1 MSTEGG
7 HWRMPSSAAATVKPF
22 VIAFVAVAAIC
33 MLSIP
38 ASSLHKNG
46 GLRMNSP
53 GISRTGVVGVRRGD
67 CALGKTSRRHHHL
80 QNHIHKSSDV
90 PAHALAS
97 QSEGVNRARIEFVE
111 GVAEQAIPEIRLT
124 RSRDGLS
131 GVASFKFERSSHQ
144 HHHHH
149 HHLRINTTIPQS
161 PMLSLSSSPISP
173 KVLVNNPGEVM
184 RS

>member
-97 QSEGVNRARIEFVE
+97 QVRAN
-111 GVAEQAIPEIRLT
+111 IPGFIGTVLFEILFCGAVIGT
-124 RSRDGLS
+124 WLGAQS
-131 GVASFKFERSSHQ
+131 ASVGFCSFPFS
-144 HHHHH
+144 
-149 HHLRINTTIPQS
+149 TFF
-161 PMLSLSSSPISP
+161 
-173 KVLVNNPGEVM
+173 
-184 RS
+184 

>member
-131 GVASFKFERSSHQ
+131 GVASFKFE
-144 HHHHH
+144 
-149 HHLRINTTIPQS
+149 
-161 PMLSLSSSPISP
+161 SP
-173 KVLVNNPGEVM
+173 KVLVNNPGEISGMKMVDDEGVL
-184 RS
+184 STIDIEVLKQINTN